1 LRLGGFARAI
11 NHPLAARGKEIEL
24 RVSLRLGGFARAIN
38 HPLAALR
45 ELLII
50 NKKTPLN
57 FLQAGRTAGPE
68 QRRGRY
74 NHDANNV
81 KSQVKEKR
89 YKKYTI

>member
-1 LRLGGFARAI
+1 VPGR
-11 NHPLAARGKEIEL
+11 ARGNANQRKKLAQSHQGAKKENQEVL
-24 RVSLRLGGFARAIN
+24 CA
-38 HPLAALR
+38 LAALR

-81 KSQVKEKR
+81 ESQVKEKR
-89 YKKYTI
+89 YKNYTI